1 MTMKKLIKR
10 SLATAIAVAMLA
22 GCNDNDNNND
32 NDAQAPEKA
41 APKNFVTIVIDDM
54 GYSDMGVFGSEID
67 TPNLDQLANQG
78 VILSNFYAAA
88 TSSVSRSM
96 LYSGKDNHKNGMG
109 TMRELMA
116 RAPRAE
122 QMGQP
127 GYEGVLSL
135 DTLPFPEVLE
145 DNNYYTMMTGKWHMG
160 GDEENEEVY
169 YPFNR
174 GFSAT
179 KSALLGGGDLDYM
192 KNADGIFLTEH
203 AETYDERVSLYN
215 DNGAEA
221 DFTDLPNLTHSTENF
236 TNSAIAMLE
245 ARDKT
250 KPFYLNAAYLA
261 PHGPL
266 QAPKALIDKYVSTYA
281 VGWDQ
286 VREDRLNRL
295 KQMGYVM
302 PDVAL
307 SPRAGVVKAW
317 DDLTDR
323 EKRFEA
329 QRMAVYAAE
338 VEYLDQNIGRLVQYL
353 KDIGEYENTV
363 FFVYSDNG
371 AAFQG
376 FAHVPPSMTNHDRIA
391 VNDISDAEFEQVIA
405 DLGSATSFLEPNVA
419 WGQVSGTPHRG
430 FKGDAFDGGT
440 RGAAFVHYAGA
451 KTTGVKSECLHSVM
465 DIAPTILE
473 MANADYPTEYRGKPN
488 EPMDGK
494 SMVGV
499 LEGDF
504 SCNTERSLGF
514 ELAGIKGLRKGD
526 FKIAQANNQGTHLGL
541 YNIVKDPFELNDLSG
556 ELPDLYSEMRAL
568 YQKYVDENG
577 VVDVNSLYLPDL
589 ADSATTT
596 AKIRGGSAAINLA
609 NITGRFK
616 VEQSF
621 AAGAAISI
629 DGEIRPEAAH
639 VGQSATVYVSVKDVD
654 SGRMFY
660 LTESGLVE
668 SSGELPYKTMEMPT
682 MLTLSVIHGALSG
695 TVLDGLTNL
704 EVTIGYDMSG
714 TRIDNTNKPIKV
726 AITQ

>member
-32 NDAQAPEKA
+32 NDTKAPEKS

-54 GYSDMGVFGSEID
+54 GYSDMGVFGSEIN
-67 TPNLDQLANQG
+67 TPTLDQLANQG
-78 VILSNFYAAA
+78 VILPNFYAAA

-109 TMRELMA
+109 TMRELMD

-122 QMGQP
+122 QKGQP

-145 DNNYYTMMTGKWHMG
+145 NNNYYTMMTGKWHMG
-160 GDEENEEVY
+160 GDEENEEAY

-174 GFSAT
+174 GFSTT

-192 KNADGIFLTEH
+192 KNAEGTFLTEH
-203 AETYDERVSLYN
+203 AETYDDRISLYN

-221 DFTDLPNLTHSTENF
+221 DFTNLPNLTHSTQNF
-236 TNSAIAMLE
+236 TDSAIAMLE
-245 ARDKT
+245 GRDKA

-266 QAPKALIDKYVSTYA
+266 QAPKALIDKYAATYS

-286 VREDRLNRL
+286 IREDRFSRL

-302 PDVAL
+302 PDAEL
-307 SPRAGVVKAW
+307 SPRSGVVKAW

-338 VEYLDQNIGRLVQYL
+338 VEYLDQNIGRLIQYL

-376 FAHVPPSMTNHDRIA
+376 FAEVPPSMTNHDRVA
-391 VNDISDAEFEQVIA
+391 VNDIPDEEFDQVITT
-405 DLGSATSFLEPNVA
+405 LGSSTSFLEPNVA

-473 MANADYPTEYRGKPN
+473 MADAKYPTEYRGKPN
-488 EPMDGK
+488 EPMDGE
-494 SMVGV
+494 SMAAV
-499 LEGDF
+499 LEGDL
-504 SCNTERSLGF
+504 SCNTDRALGF

-526 FKIAQANNQGTHLGL
+526 FKLAQANNQGTHLGL
-541 YNIVKDPFELNDLSG
+541 YNVVNDPAELNDLSG
-556 ELPDLYSEMRAL
+556 ELPDLYSEMKAL
-568 YQKYVDENG
+568 YQKYIDENG

-596 AKIRGGSAAINLA
+596 AKIRGGSAPLNLA
-609 NITGRFK
+609 GKTGPFR
-616 VEQSF
+616 VERSF
-621 AAGAAISI
+621 AAAARISI
-629 DGEIRPEAAH
+629 DGEIRAEAAH
-639 VGQSATVYVSVKDVD
+639 VGQSATVYVQVKDVD
-654 SGRMFY
+654 SDRMFY

-668 SSGELPYKTMEMPT
+668 SSGELAYKTMEMPT
-682 MLTLSVIHGALSG
+682 LLTLSILHGSLSG
-695 TVLDGLTNL
+695 SVLDGLSNL
-704 EVTIGYDMSG
+704 EVTIGYDISG
-714 TRIDNTNKPIKV
+714 MRIENTNKPIKV